1 MGQEAEARGQVLGPG
16 ESGDR
21 GPGAF
26 VLEGRLQVADPESA
40 RVSGGAEA
48 RGAGGS
54 HPGRGACMCVVRQ
67 RHLNIVGMEDKFK
80 THQAQL
86 RQNDNVRN
94 MNHSF

>member
-1 MGQEAEARGQVLGPG
+1 MGWEAEARGQVLGPG
-16 ESGDR
+16 ESWEC
-21 GPGAF
+21 GPGAS
-26 VLEGRLQVADPESA
+26 VVEGRLQVADLEPA

-48 RGAGGS
+48 CGAGGS
-54 HPGRGACMCVVRQ
+54 HPGRGACMCVVRE